1 MKRAFPIILIAG
13 VLLFASCNKLEQF
26 NDLYIRLNLS
36 SKSLSFNFDA
46 TDSVK
51 SFEIS
56 KAGTYLNLDSILKTN
71 SVDTN
76 KIQSVKI
83 YKINFAIDTANGASK
98 EYNFDFLKNMSVS
111 CKVDSP
117 SFDFIDLGK
126 VDSIKASTMSFDM
139 NVPNIEV
146 KDIIRMDELLY
157 RMKGWN
163 KKPMGKTKVI
173 VIINYTVDAA
183 LTSK

>member
-1 MKRAFPIILIAG
+1 MKRVFPIMLIAG

-36 SKSLSFNFDA
+36 SKSLWFNFDS
-46 TDSVK
+46 TDSIK

-56 KAGTYLNLDSILKTN
+56 KVGNYLNIDSILQKN

-83 YKINFAIDTANGASK
+83 YKINFTIDTTNSVSK
-98 EYNFDFLKNMSVS
+98 ENNFDFLKNMSVS
-111 CKVDSP
+111 CKVDNP
-117 SFDFIDLGK
+117 SFDYINLGK
-126 VDSIKASTMSFDM
+126 ADSIKSNMMSFDM
-139 NVPNIEV
+139 SVPNIEV
-146 KDIIRMDELLY
+146 KDIIRMDEIRY
-157 RMKGWN
+157 RMNGWN

-173 VIINYTVDAA
+173 VTIDYTVDAA
-183 LTSK
+183 LSNK

>member
-1 MKRAFPIILIAG
+1 MKRVFPIIFIAG
-13 VLLFASCNKLEQF
+13 VLFFASCNKLEQF

-36 SKSLSFNFDA
+36 SKSLWFNFDS
-46 TDSVK
+46 TGSVK

-56 KAGTYLNLDSILKTN
+56 KAGNYLNIDSILKTN
-71 SVDTN
+71 SVDTS

-98 EYNFDFLKNMSVS
+98 EYNFDFLKNMSIS

-126 VDSIKASTMSFDM
+126 VDSVKTSMTSFDM
-139 NVPNIEV
+139 SVPNIEV

-157 RMKGWN
+157 RMRGWN
-163 KKPMGKTKVI
+163 KKPMGKTKV
-173 VIINYTVDAA
+173 VVTVNYTVDAA
-183 LTSK
+183 LSNK